1 MTQNRETDSGQD
13 EQGAIEQDL
22 TGYTPEGKGPLA
34 PTSAGFGKGN
44 VPAWLRAHRLNNI
57 GLGRVRS
64 SSVITDA
71 KQCVNLRSV
80 DLRKQ
85 QGNK

>member
-1 MTQNRETDSGQD
+1 MADKPAGT
-13 EQGAIEQDL
+13 A
-22 TGYTPEGKGPLA
+22 PEGKGPLA

-44 VPAWLRAHRLNNI
+44 VPAWLRAHQLNNI
-57 GLGRVRS
+57 GLGLGRVRS